1 MDPASSINRL
11 QAYLRHGAQQQ
22 SQTWYRWAMEY
33 HALHEDGVELTLELR
48 AEAHVVL
55 RVVDRSDGLPEV
67 RGIDE
72 ARPPDTMP
80 EDDLPATTRFADA
93 TFVGGSFDLT
103 GRTEVGLSAWRPADA
118 QRYGPLRVASVREAL
133 DRRR

>member
-1 MDPASSINRL
+1 VEPASSINRL

-33 HALHEDGVELTLELR
+33 HALHKDGVELTLELR
-48 AEAHVVL
+48 SEAHVVL
-55 RVVDRSDGLPEV
+55 RVVDHSDDLTDAC
-67 RGIDE
+67 GIDE
-72 ARPPDTMP
+72 AWPLDTMP

-103 GRTEVGLSAWRPADA
+103 E
-118 QRYGPLRVASVREAL
+118 GPK
-133 DRRR
+133 